1 MKRRGNILTRFELIF
16 CLCFALSFQRTVFCA
31 DVPFMFN
38 YQGKLTDNLGNAV
51 TAGYYEIE
59 FRIWDD
65 FALSSAEHLIWGRS
79 FPVYVMP
86 DGTFNILLNDNG
98 GAITNP
104 IPPAFTNLQNAFDGT
119 NRYLGLTVTR
129 DPGGAVLLP
138 IEISPRERLVSAPF
152 AIRAQEA
159 TYAEI
164 AGTAG
169 SAVGVME
176 ALTGYVA
183 KTSFPT
189 LSDYPN
195 SILKWGAG
203 SLPYKSRIVAYD
215 SKCLVS
221 ANPTVTEPPA
231 GVLWEVRFGAMQA
244 TGGKIIPAGGT
255 TNGLEWPL
263 GSGGDGDDNAWLR
276 YSGNASSGTAEL
288 GVGNDANDTVAL
300 RSSGDLRIA
309 TTGTNSTLLLR
320 GQVKGLGAPKYYYC
334 TNIDE
339 VAECDTF
346 YMVYAENDGS
356 YYVSNNL
363 AAGGSVSAS
372 VQGPYMR
379 YGHSSVFP
387 VAKGD
392 RFVLLPSGGSK
403 VHVWRRQLGRASP

>member
-1 MKRRGNILTRFELIF
+1 MRKVTSAAREYHVFC
-16 CLCFALSFQRTVFCA
+16 CLCLAIGICRSAFCA
-31 DVPFMFN
+31 DVPFILN

-51 TAGYYEIE
+51 TIGNYEVQ

-65 FALSSAEHLIWGRS
+65 ATLSNAQHLIWGRS
-79 FPVYVMP
+79 FSVHVMSN
-86 DGTFNILLNDNG
+86 GIFNILLNDNG
-98 GAITNP
+98 AVVTSPG
-104 IPPAFTNLQNAFDGT
+104 PPSVNSLRDAFNAPD
-119 NRYLGLTVTR
+119 RYLGMTITR
-129 DPGGAVLLP
+129 TPSGPVP
-138 IEISPRERLVSAPF
+138 SPTEISPRQRLVSAPF

-164 AGTAG
+164 VGTAG
-169 SAVGVME
+169 SAVSAME
-176 ALTGYVA
+176 ALPGYVA
-183 KTSFPT
+183 KASFPT

-195 SILKWGAG
+195 SVLKWGAG
-203 SLPYKSRIVAYD
+203 TLPYKSRIVEYD

-221 ANPTVTEPPA
+221 ANPVVTEPPA

-276 YSGNASSGTAEL
+276 YFGNSSSGTAEL
-288 GVGNDANDTVAL
+288 AVGNDANDTVAL
-300 RSSGDLRIA
+300 KSSGDLRIA
-309 TTGTNSTLLLR
+309 TTGPNSTLLLR
-320 GQVKGLGAPKYYYC
+320 GQVKALGPPKYYYT

-346 YMVYAENDGS
+346 YMVYAPDEGFYNVTI
-356 YYVSNNL
+356 YL
-363 AAGGSVSAS
+363 AAGGSVGLTVNGAR
-372 VQGPYMR
+372 GN

-392 RFVLLPSGGSK
+392 RFVLTHNVGYY
-403 VHVWRRQLGRASP
+403 HVWRRQLGRASP

>member
-16 CLCFALSFQRTVFCA
+16 CLCFACSFQRTAFCA
-31 DVPFMFN
+31 DVPFMLN
-38 YQGKLTDNLGNAV
+38 YQGRLTDNLGSAV

-59 FRIWDD
+59 FRIWDNP
-65 FALSSAEHLIWGRS
+65 ALSGAGHLIWGRS

-86 DGTFNILLNDNG
+86 DGIFNILLNDNG
-98 GAITNP
+98 AATTNP

-119 NRYLGLTVTR
+119 DRYLGLTVTR
-129 DPGGAVLLP
+129 NPSGPVSSP
-138 IEISPRERLVSAPF
+138 TEISPRQRLVSAPF
-152 AIRAQEA
+152 AIRAQKA

-169 SAVGVME
+169 SAVSAME

-183 KTSFPT
+183 KASFPT

-195 SILKWGAG
+195 SVLKWGAG
-203 SLPYKSRIVAYD
+203 TLPYKSRIVEYD

-221 ANPTVTEPPA
+221 ANPVVTEPPA

-276 YSGNASSGTAEL
+276 YFGNSSSGTAEL
-288 GVGNDANDTVAL
+288 AVGNDANDTVAL
-300 RSSGDLRIA
+300 KSSGDLRIA
-309 TTGTNSTLLLR
+309 TTGPNSTLLLR
-320 GQVKGLGAPKYYYC
+320 GQVKALGPPKYYYT

-346 YMVYAENDGS
+346 YMVYAPYEGIYDVTI
-356 YYVSNNL
+356 YL
-363 AAGGSVSAS
+363 AAGGSVGVRVNGAK
-372 VQGPYMR
+372 GN

-392 RFVLLPSGGSK
+392 RFVLTHNVGYY
-403 VHVWRRQLGRASP
+403 HVWRRQLGRASP